1 MKPGRLPI
9 LILYIDQDY
18 QINYWIIQ
26 DGVRTISKVT
36 IPQTLQLLNTFEF
49 DLIICEPQKLAILN
63 SSLKVNDP
71 NQKENSK
78 DSETQHSL
86 NP

>member
-1 MKPGRLPI
+1 MRLPI
-9 LILYIDQDY
+9 LILHIDQDY

-26 DGVRTISKVT
+26 DGVRTISRIT

-49 DLIICEPQKLAILN
+49 DLIISEPQKLAILN

-78 DSETQHSL
+78 DSETPHFL